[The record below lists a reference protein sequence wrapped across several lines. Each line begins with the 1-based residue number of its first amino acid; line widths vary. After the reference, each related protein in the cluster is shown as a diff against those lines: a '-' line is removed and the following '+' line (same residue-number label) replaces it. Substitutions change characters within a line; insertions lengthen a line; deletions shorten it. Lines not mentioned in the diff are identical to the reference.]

1 MRTTRQEINYG
12 VRQENILIEKIRERF
27 GDNIIKTPDRFDPYD
42 FFCFDKYLELKSRRN
57 TKNKYPTTIIG
68 KDKIDLGLKYIQLG
82 YKIILLFNFTDEFC
96 YYELKEDDELISSII
111 KRHDRNTRKEHIEIP
126 VEQLKTICVY

>member
-1 MRTTRQEINYG
+1 MRTNRQEIKYG
-12 VRQENILIEKIRERF
+12 VCQENKLIEKIKETF
-27 GDNIIKTPDRFDPYD
+27 GGDIIKTPDRFDPYD
-42 FFCFDKYLELKSRRN
+42 FFSTDKYLELKSRRN

-68 KDKIDLGLKYIQLG
+68 KGKIDLGLKYIELG

-111 KRHDRNTRKEHIEIP
+111 KRHDRSKGKEHIEIP
-126 VEQLKTICVY
+126 VNQLKTICVY